1 MELRG
6 GWTFMYFVLF
16 IVLFGFFLLYVW
28 ASAVGA
34 GVGAASLLCVCV
46 CALCD
51 LQQHLH
57 RHQYAHSTA
66 LCCRLTSAPHWASFA
81 TVCVCV
87 CVGGCGWQLLTL
99 YHRKALSMAR
109 RQLSPARVPRTRLRH
124 QLLHQAWSS
133 HRCAQ
138 VPHRWRH
145 WCGSRAHTQGGGCTH
160 VQEARKY

>member
-6 GWTFMYFVLF
+6 GWTFIYFVLF
-16 IVLFGFFLLYVW
+16 IVLFGFFLLYVSGQVRLVLVL
-28 ASAVGA
+28 AP
-34 GVGAASLLCVCV
+34 ASLLCV
-46 CALCD
+46 LCD

-57 RHQYAHSTA
+57 RHQYAHNTA
-66 LCCRLTSAPHWASFA
+66 LCCRLTSAPHCCVRDG
-81 TVCVCV
+81 VCV
-87 CVGGCGWQLLTL
+87 CGWQLLTL

-138 VPHRWRH
+138 VPHRCAALVWEP
-145 WCGSRAHTQGGGCTH
+145 CSQGGGCAH